1 MMQMN
6 VVNSALSVASRTSG
20 SGDIQ
25 QDNQKKIEIAVLLP
39 CYNEEAAIEKVVSD
53 FRIACPTARIYVYD
67 NNSTD
72 GTSVRAREAGAIV
85 RTEQQQGKGN
95 VVRRMFA
102 DIDADVYV
110 MVDGDGTYDASV
122 APELIDKLLAEN
134 LDFINGSRVS
144 TDQLAYRRGHRFGN
158 VMLTSLVRNIF
169 GRQFNDMLSGYKV
182 LSRRFVKSFP
192 AMSRG
197 FEIETE
203 IAVHALEMR
212 VPCAE
217 IATKYNAR
225 MEGSQSKLRT
235 YRDGYKILMLI
246 ARLIKDERPFQFFG
260 LAGLLL
266 GFIAIWLSI
275 PILQEYLDS
284 GTVPR
289 LPTAVLCVGLM
300 ICGTFSVSIG
310 LILEMVSRTRL
321 EMKRLCYLQ
330 SR

>member
-6 VVNSALSVASRTSG
+6 VVNSALSVASRTNG
-20 SGDIQ
+20 GDDIQ
-25 QDNQKKIEIAVLLP
+25 QGHQKKIEIAVLLP

-53 FRIACPTARIYVYD
+53 FRLACPAARIYVYD

-72 GTSVRAREAGAIV
+72 MTSLRAREAGAIV
-85 RTEQQQGKGN
+85 RAEQQQGKGN

-275 PILQEYLDS
+275 PILQEYLSS